1 MAQIKIRKFNPGGV
15 LRTETGD
22 VFTLEEVEQLA
33 RQNPTNENLR
43 DIANEMRAGRDVNH
57 SISDNWSSVTSD
69 DFNNGQKRRAG
80 KGPNSLARRIAATF
94 NTDVHQYGEDVNDTT
109 NILASAIRGKATT
122 TATAPVSG
130 TDEMILISSGG
141 GNSFVYNAE
150 TGEYEK
156 GDFTNAK
163 LMGLLEDLDGYLA
176 DDGTGNYKFKGLGAD
191 VRKVLKDM
199 YKTNPNFIKELML
212 KIKSGKIVEGSP
224 EASILL
230 QLGIGS
236 NTTKAEVDAAAKEKA
251 LKDYFINSGFSEEQ
265 FKDLLPYVELD
276 GQGLKLKAGVE
287 NPYFEQGKNYY
298 FNDSYNGDFKDVL
311 RGRILYNGRFH
322 NADTLAESGQISDWV
337 KALRE
342 HRFTDA
348 DQLIKWD

>member
-80 KGPNSLARRIAATF
+80 KGSNSLARRIAATF

-276 GQGLKLKAGVE
+276 GQGLKLKVGVE

-311 RGRILYNGRFH
+311 RGRILHNGRFH